1 MTATVEQLFPEV
13 SEREVLARIAST
25 VNELQPDAGF
35 TRVALDS
42 ALDRDLGLD
51 SLSRMELVLRLE
63 QAFGVSVA
71 EDTLQTAETV
81 RDLLAALTHAADRV
95 GRPRALA
102 EAPAVV
108 VKAPSRGVIEHAPPE
123 TAATINDVLAWHAS
137 TRPDEVQIVHLADD
151 VETRITC
158 ERLATGA
165 RAVAGGLQRIGLAPR
180 QCVAIMLPTSP
191 AYFDVYLGILLA
203 GAIPVPIYPP
213 ARASQLEEHV
223 LRHAG
228 ILFNAQAV
236 LLVTVPEAKLVARLL
251 QARVPCIRHIV
262 APDELAAAEA
272 TFEPVAVRGED
283 IAFIQYT
290 SGSTGNPKGVVLTH
304 DNLLANIRAM
314 QTVTQVTAR
323 DVFVSWL
330 PLYHDMG
337 LIGAFLGSLYV
348 GMTLVVMSPLAF
360 LARPERWLWAIHR
373 YRGTLS
379 AGPNFAYELAVR
391 RVPDTALDGL
401 DLSCWRI
408 AFNGAEAVNA
418 DTMTRFADRFGRCGL
433 RPQALTPVY
442 GLAEA
447 SVGLLFPPLGRGL
460 VIDHIDRSVFMQ
472 QHRAQPVQQRD
483 PHALQFVACGRPLP
497 GHDVR
502 IVDDA
507 ASEVGERVEGRL
519 EFKGPSATS
528 GYFRNTAETRRLFHD
543 DWLDTGDRAYRADG
557 DVFVTGR
564 VKDIV
569 IRGGRNLYPDE
580 IEAAVGAIDGVRR
593 GCVAVFGVPDES
605 TGTERLVILAETRLD
620 DKPAREKAR
629 AAIVETV
636 VAVLGEPPD
645 EVILAPPHTV
655 LKTSSGKIRRS
666 ACRDLLLRGAIG
678 ASTPSARLQFFRL
691 ATGALG
697 ARARHAF
704 VALADFGSSLRILA
718 AFWAIAAPAW
728 LLTVATRDTAAAWSV
743 GRAAARLLLRG
754 ANLPLTVTGLER
766 LPAGPCVVVSNH
778 ASYADG
784 VLLVAALPR
793 PFAFV
798 AKRELRDQFIAGR
811 YLRHLGAE
819 FVERTDVKR
828 SVEDAQRMADL
839 VSNGKSLMIFPEGT
853 FVTHEELLPFRLGAF
868 LAAARAQV
876 PVVPVAIRGSREL
889 LSAGAFWPRRRT
901 LEVIVSEPLLREP
914 GLPDVFAAA
923 VQLRRSAR
931 EIIARHLAG

>member
-1 MTATVEQLFPEV
+1 MTATLEQPLPEI
-13 SEREVLARIAST
+13 SEREVLARVAST

-35 TRVALDS
+35 TRIALES
-42 ALDRDLGLD
+42 SLDRDLGLD

-71 EDTLQTAETV
+71 EDTLQTADSV
-81 RDLLAALTHAADRV
+81 RDLLAALTRAASRA
-95 GRPRALA
+95 GRPRSLA
-102 EAPAVV
+102 EAPSVV
-108 VKAPSRGVIEHAPPE
+108 TEAPGRGVVEHAPPE
-123 TAATINDVLAWHAS
+123 TASTIIDVLAWHAS
-137 TRPDEVQIVHLADD
+137 TRPDEVQIIHLADE

-158 ERLATGA
+158 ERLAAGA
-165 RAVAGGLQRIGLAPR
+165 RAVASGLQRIGLAPR

-203 GAIPVPIYPP
+203 GGIPVPIYPP

-262 APDELAAAEA
+262 TPDDLAATAA
-272 TFEPVAVRGED
+272 TFEPVTVRGED

-314 QTVTQVTAR
+314 KTVTQVTSR

-337 LIGAFLGSLYV
+337 LIGAFLGSLYA

-379 AGPNFAYELAVR
+379 AGPNFAYELAAR
-391 RVPDTALDGL
+391 RIPDAALDGL
-401 DLSCWRI
+401 DLSCWRL

-433 RPQALTPVY
+433 RPQAITPVY

-447 SVGLLFPPLGRGL
+447 SVGLLFPPLGRGI
-460 VIDHIDRSVFMQ
+460 VVDRIDRSVFMQ
-472 QHRAQPVQQRD
+472 QHRAQRARPRD
-483 PHALQFVACGRPLP
+483 PHALHFVACGRPLP

-507 ASEVGERVEGRL
+507 GCEVGERVEGRL
-519 EFKGPSATS
+519 EFRGPSATS
-528 GYFRNTAETRRLFHD
+528 GYFRNAAETRRLFRD
-543 DWLDTGDRAYRADG
+543 GWLDSGDRAYRAAD
-557 DVFVTGR
+557 DIFVTGR
-564 VKDIV
+564 IKDIV

-580 IEAAVGAIDGVRR
+580 IEAAVGAIEGVRR
-593 GCVAVFGVPDES
+593 GCVAVFGVPDEP

-629 AAIVETV
+629 AAIVDTV
-636 VAVLGEPPD
+636 VDVLGEPPD

-666 ACRDLLLRGAIG
+666 ACRDLLLQGAIG
-678 ASTPSARLQFFRL
+678 ASMPSARRQFLRL
-691 ATGALG
+691 AAGAL
-697 ARARHAF
+697 ATRARHGF
-704 VALADFGSSLRILA
+704 VMLAEFASSLRILA
-718 AFWAIAAPAW
+718 AFWAIAPPAW
-728 LLTVATRDTAAAWSV
+728 LLTVATRNTDAAWTV
-743 GRAAARLLLRG
+743 GRATAQLLLRAAG
-754 ANLPLTVTGLER
+754 LPLAIRGVER
-766 LPAGPCVVVSNH
+766 LPPGPCVVVSNH
-778 ASYADG
+778 ASYGDG

-819 FVERTDVKR
+819 FVERADVKR
-828 SVEDAQRMADL
+828 SVEDAQRMADW

-876 PVVPVAIRGSREL
+876 PVVPVAIRGSRAL
-889 LSAGAFWPRRRT
+889 LSASGYWPRRRA
-901 LEVIVSEPLLREP
+901 LEVIVGEPLLPPAGSR
-914 GLPDVFAAA
+914 DVFAAA

-931 EIIARHLAG
+931 ETIARHLAG

>member
-1 MTATVEQLFPEV
+1 MTASVEQPLPEI
-13 SEREVLARIAST
+13 SERELLARIAST
-25 VNELQPDAGF
+25 VKELQPDAGF
-35 TRVALDS
+35 TRVALES

-71 EDTLQTAETV
+71 EDTLQTADTV
-81 RDLLAALTHAADRV
+81 SDLLAALTRAAKRA
-95 GRPRALA
+95 GRPSALDRAPTA
-102 EAPAVV
+102 APRLTERG
-108 VKAPSRGVIEHAPPE
+108 APEHATPE
-123 TAATINDVLAWHAS
+123 TATTIIDVLAWHAS
-137 TRPDEVQIVHLADD
+137 TRPDEAQIIHLADE
-151 VETRITC
+151 VETRISC

-203 GAIPVPIYPP
+203 GGIPVPIYPP

-262 APDELAAAEA
+262 TPDDLAASEA
-272 TFEPVAVRGED
+272 TFEAVAVRGDD

-314 QTVTQVTAR
+314 EAVTQVTAR

-379 AGPNFAYELAVR
+379 AGPNFAYELAAR
-391 RVPDTALDGL
+391 RIPDTALDGL

-418 DTMTRFADRFGRCGL
+418 DTMTRFAERFGRCGL
-433 RPQALTPVY
+433 RPQAITPVY

-460 VIDHIDRSVFMQ
+460 VVDHIDRSVFMQ
-472 QHRAQPVQQRD
+472 QHRAQPARPRD

-507 ASEVGERVEGRL
+507 GIAVGERVEGRL
-519 EFKGPSATS
+519 EFRGPSATS
-528 GYFRNTAETRRLFHD
+528 GYFRNAAETRRLFHD
-543 DWLDTGDRAYRADG
+543 GWLDSGDRAYHAG
-557 DVFVTGR
+557 DDIFVTGR

-580 IEAAVGAIDGVRR
+580 IEAAVGAIEGVRR
-593 GCVAVFGVPDES
+593 GCVAVFGVPDEP
-605 TGTERLVILAETRLD
+605 TGTERLLVLAETRLD
-620 DKPAREKAR
+620 DEPARETAR
-629 AAIVETV
+629 AAIVGAV
-636 VAVLGEPPD
+636 VDVLGEPPD
-645 EVILAPPHTV
+645 EVVLAPPHTV

-666 ACRDLLLRGAIG
+666 ACRDLVLRGAVG
-678 ASTPSARLQFFRL
+678 ASTPSARRQFLRL
-691 ATGALG
+691 AAGAVV
-697 ARARHAF
+697 ARARHGWVTLGRWA
-704 VALADFGSSLRILA
+704 SSLRIVA
-718 AFWAIAAPAW
+718 AFWLIAAPAW
-728 LLTVATRDTAAAWSV
+728 LLTVATRDSAAAWKV
-743 GRAAARLLLRG
+743 GHATARLLLRAAG
-754 ANLPLTVTGLER
+754 LPLTVSGVGQ
-766 LPAGPCVVVSNH
+766 LPAGPCVIVSNH

-798 AKRELRDQFIAGR
+798 AKRELRDQLIAGR

-819 FVERTDVKR
+819 FVERADVKR

-868 LAAARAQV
+868 LAAARAAA
-876 PVVPVAIRGSREL
+876 PVVPVTIRGSREL
-889 LSAGAFWPRRRT
+889 LSASGYWPRRRA
-901 LEVIVSEPLLREP
+901 LEVIVGEPLLPQP
-914 GLPDVFAAA
+914 GSPDVFAAA

-931 EIIARHLAG
+931 EAIARQLAG